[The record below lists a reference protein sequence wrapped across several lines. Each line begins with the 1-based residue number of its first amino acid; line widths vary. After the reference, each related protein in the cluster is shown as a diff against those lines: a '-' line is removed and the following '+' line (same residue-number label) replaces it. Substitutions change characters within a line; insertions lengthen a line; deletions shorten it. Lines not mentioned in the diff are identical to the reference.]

1 MPRYILTADLGTG
14 GPKVALVTTTGNVV
28 AHTFSRNGLTLLPGG
43 GAEQDPEEW
52 WRTITEGMR
61 TVLASAGVA
70 PEEVLAIAITSQWM
84 GTVAVNDSGRHIAPA
99 IIWMDSR
106 GAPHAQRLIGGGL
119 EVPGTGYN
127 AMRLQRWIRLTGGAP
142 SRTGKDPA
150 GHILFLM
157 HERPEVYRAAYKLLE
172 PMDYLTFRLTGRAVA
187 SFASATGYWCTDNRD
202 VRAIRYD
209 DALVRTLGVA
219 PEKLPDLVPTGTVV
233 GKLRP
238 EIARELGLPET
249 VDVITPLGDTAS
261 AGIGAGAVRD
271 FDAHLYV
278 GTSSWVSCHVPFK
291 KTDLSRNIASLPSG
305 IPGKY
310 WVATEQ
316 DAAGKCLTWLIDSVL
331 YPSDAL
337 GGGPAPEDVLSR
349 LNSAAASVAPGSGG
363 VLFLPWL
370 NGEKTPVEDHHVRGG
385 FVNVSLT
392 TDRAALVRAVFEGVA
407 LNTRWMLNAAEHFVR
422 AERPAGFAELRFVGG
437 GARSDLWCQLFADVL
452 GRRILQME
460 DPVLGNVRGAALAA
474 SVALG
479 HARWEDLPERAP
491 VARAY
496 EPDRAA
502 RALYDRSFE
511 AFLQAYRGNK
521 DLHRAL
527 SHGAAS

>member
-1 MPRYILTADLGTG
+1 MTRYILTADLGTS
-14 GPKVALVTTTGNVV
+14 GPKVALVTMTGSVV
-28 AHTFSRNGLTLLPGG
+28 AHTQARNGITLLPGG

-52 WRTITEGMR
+52 WRTIAEGMR
-61 TVLASAGVA
+61 SVVASAGAA
-70 PEEVLAIAITSQWM
+70 PEDVAAIAITSQWM
-84 GTVAVNDSGRHIAPA
+84 GTVPVDESGRHIGPA

-106 GAPHAQRLIGGGL
+106 GARHAQRLAGGGL

-127 AMRLQRWIRLTGGAP
+127 AMRVQRWIRLTGGAP
-142 SRTGKDPA
+142 SRTGKDPV
-150 GHILFLM
+150 GHMLFLM

-172 PMDYLTFRLTGRAVA
+172 PMDYLAFRLTGRAVA
-187 SFASATGYWCTDNRD
+187 SFASVTGYWCTDNRD
-202 VRAIRYD
+202 LQAVRYD

-219 PEKLPDLVPTGTVV
+219 RDKLPDLVPTGSIL

-238 EIARELGLPET
+238 EVARELGLPSS
-249 VDVITPLGDTAS
+249 VDVISPLPDTAS

-278 GTSSWVSCHVPFK
+278 GTSSWLSCHVPFK
-291 KTDLSRNIASLPSG
+291 KTDLMRNIASIPSG

-316 DAAGKCLTWLIDSVL
+316 EAAGKCLTWLVESVL
-331 YPSDAL
+331 YPKDAL
-337 GGGPAPEDVLSR
+337 SEGPAPDDVLSR
-349 LNSAAASVAPGSGG
+349 LNSAAASVLPGSGG

-422 AERPAGFAELRFVGG
+422 GERPAGFPEIRFVGG

-452 GRRILQME
+452 GRRILQVK

-479 HARWEDLPERAP
+479 HSRWEDVGER
-491 VARAY
+491 VEIARSY
-496 EPDRAA
+496 EPDPAA
-502 RALYDRSFE
+502 RTLYDRSFV
-511 AFLQAYRGNK
+511 AFLEAYRGNK

-527 SHGAAS
+527 AP